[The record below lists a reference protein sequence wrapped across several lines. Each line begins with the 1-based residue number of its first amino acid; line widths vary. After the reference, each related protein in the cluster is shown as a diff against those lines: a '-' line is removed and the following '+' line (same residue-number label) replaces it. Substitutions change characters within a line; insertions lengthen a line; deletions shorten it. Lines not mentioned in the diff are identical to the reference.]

1 MIAEH
6 ERSERAERVGQSY
19 KEANDSWE
27 HKANSK
33 FSYTASDT
41 IALSGFGCGLKV
53 EKNALVCRQ
62 GFTHTSQINTSQTL
76 YRGVHGVKSIIILSD
91 SIEWLSR

>member
-19 KEANDSWE
+19 KEANESWE

-91 SIEWLSR
+91 SIAWLPH